1 MSQHATWCPTHS
13 ALETLNLHTAHTA
26 SGHWRSSHQT
36 NFKITLQLQPCSKG
50 SKLYCGM
57 AYMTDQY
64 PALEH
69 VKPIKLNYD
78 YAVSTDTLGQ
88 VSRAESSC
96 LKAHLCFR
104 LHCNL
109 MQFRF
114 RLSRCSTY
122 CDG

>member
-1 MSQHATWCPTHS
+1 MQLGVQHTRP
-13 ALETLNLHTAHTA
+13 LETLNLHTAHTA

-78 YAVSTDTLGQ
+78 YAVSTDTSGQ
-88 VSRAESSC
+88 SIPRGIIMFKGPPLLQAS
-96 LKAHLCFR
+96 L
-104 LHCNL
+104 
-109 MQFRF
+109 
-114 RLSRCSTY
+114 
-122 CDG
+122 